1 MTTIAKKWTLAKQFD
16 GEPKVSDFK
25 LVEEELSTALPPG
38 AILLE
43 ALYLTV
49 DPYMRMREY
58 KIGDTLVGEQI
69 ARVKVSNNPNF
80 PEGALVLAFLGWR
93 SHTLVPHPEK
103 EIVSGL
109 GVRLLPDF
117 GDLSPSLGIGC
128 LGMPGL
134 TAYFGLLDRGNP
146 KPGETLL
153 VSGAAGAVGSVVGQI
168 GKIKGLKV
176 IGSAGSRDKCEWLKE
191 VGFDHVFN
199 YKERTVDEAL
209 KEFAPEGVDLYF
221 DNVGGDFAYDV
232 MKSHMKFGGR
242 IIACGSISQYNDKE
256 RIERSTKAFIIYK
269 QLTILGIIVNAY
281 TKRFTEGVTELLQ
294 WVKEGKLQ
302 YKETITDGFENM
314 PSAFIS
320 LFRGGNTGKAVVKA

>member
-25 LVEEELSTALPPG
+25 LVDEELSTALTPG

-49 DPYMRMREY
+49 DPYMRIREY
-58 KIGDTLVGEQI
+58 KIGDTLFGEQI

-93 SHTLVPHPEK
+93 SHTLVPHPEE
-103 EIVSGL
+103 EIVFGL

-128 LGMPGL
+128 LGLTGL

-153 VSGAAGAVGSVVGQI
+153 VSGAAGAVGSIVGQI

-221 DNVGGDFAYDV
+221 DNVTNVGGDFAYDV
-232 MKSHMKFGGR
+232 MKK
-242 IIACGSISQYNDKE
+242 
-256 RIERSTKAFIIYK
+256 RSTKGFIIYK
-269 QLTILGIIVNAY
+269 QLTILGIMVIAY